1 MSAPH
6 GRRRPL
12 VALATSR
19 EWPALAPDDRLIAPA
34 LDRAGVDAEIA
45 IWTDGRVDW
54 GRFDLIL
61 VRSCW
66 DYHDDLPRWL
76 AWMGALEASGIGARL
91 CNAPAVL
98 RWNARKTYL
107 AQLHSLGVPV
117 IPTRWLDGAALASPD
132 ALLATLNA
140 SPWQEQV
147 CKPAVS
153 AGALATF
160 RCARS
165 RPEDTRAAV
174 AAAWPELLRR
184 APVLLQ
190 PFVPEVASAGEWS
203 LLFFDGRLSHAVLK
217 RPALGD
223 FRVQEKHGGST
234 ASASPPPPLVAAAQT
249 ALTTAA
255 RATGSGDPEA
265 FLYARVDLV
274 NASAG
279 PLLVELELTEPALF
293 LAAGP
298 ETMEPPPVDLLSA
311 AIVARLSA

>member
-1 MSAPH
+1 MKASL
-6 GRRRPL
+6 GRRRRL
-12 VALATSR
+12 VALATSK
-19 EWPALAPDDRLIAPA
+19 EWPALAPDDRLIAPT
-34 LDRAGVDAEIA
+34 LDRAGLDAEIA
-45 IWTDGRVDW
+45 VWTDGRVDW
-54 GRFDLIL
+54 RRFDLIL

-66 DYHDDLPRWL
+66 DYHDDLLRWL
-76 AWMGALEASGIGARL
+76 AWIGALEASGIGARL
-91 CNAPAVL
+91 CNSPAVL

-107 AQLHSLGVPV
+107 AQLHALGVPT
-117 IPTRWLDGAALASPD
+117 IPTRWLSGAALASQE
-132 ALLATLNA
+132 ALLAALDA

-160 RCARS
+160 RCERS

-174 AAAWPELLRR
+174 AAAWPELVRR

-190 PFVPEVASAGEWS
+190 PFVPELASAGEWS

-217 RPALGD
+217 RPGPGD

-234 ASASPPPPLVAAAQT
+234 DSESPPPPIVAAAQM
-249 ALTTAA
+249 ALTAAA
-255 RATGSGDPEA
+255 RAIGTGGPAA

-293 LAAGP
+293 LGAGP
-298 ETMEPPPVDLLSA
+298 GTISPLPVDLLSA
-311 AIVARLSA
+311 AIATRLNA